1 MLTLSLLANVETGTG
16 TGTGTGTEH
25 KKILAPKAE
34 AKSEC
39 KAKMTTEDASD
50 R

>member
-1 MLTLSLLANVETGTG
+1 MLTLSLLANVETG

-39 KAKMTTEDASD
+39 KAKMTIEDTSD